1 MTKKVSSIAEEIKK
15 LVAEEINLAIK
26 EARPRKSKLADDE
39 DNQVNPVFDSV
50 KDKAAF
56 ESWIRKYFF
65 RPENSN
71 KPWFRAGLEAENLL
85 AFLSDP
91 KSTFPLSPRD
101 LVDDWYLKK
110 SLKTSMKSLKDKE
123 LDSRIADDEE
133 DEEKAKYQTGEK
145 SLKDIGS
152 SLGDVTPAMIQK
164 IERSGMANFLKLVQG
179 RNPLDMDEEEIDE
192 LLADVTKTR
201 EEVSR
206 EFAKELKDAKGN
218 IKAFIQGLV
227 KKGVLAPT
235 DVKLMTPREVET
247 LVFLMTKPEDQ
258 VAEYLRGDAIRDN
271 NVVKSF
277 QAAVSKRIFPS
288 GKRGRPR
295 KNP

>member
-1 MTKKVSSIAEEIKK
+1 MSKKTVPNIAEEIKK
-15 LVAEEINLAIK
+15 MVAEELDLAIK
-26 EARPRKSKLADDE
+26 EARPRKTATQSDDR
-39 DNQVNPVFDSV
+39 VNPVFDSV

-56 ESWIRKYFF
+56 ETWIRKYFF
-65 RPENSN
+65 RPDNSD
-71 KPWFRAGLEAENLL
+71 KPWFYAGKEADNLL

-91 KSTFPLSPRD
+91 ASSFPLSPRE

-110 SLKTSMKSLKDKE
+110 SLKSSMKSLKDKE

-133 DEEKAKYQTGEK
+133 EEKAKYQTGEK

-152 SLGDVTPAMIQK
+152 TLGGVTPAMIQK
-164 IERSGMANFLKLVQG
+164 IERSGMANFLKLVKG

-192 LLADVTKTR
+192 LLAGVTAAR
-201 EEVSR
+201 QEVSR
-206 EFAKELKDAKGN
+206 DFARELKSAKGN
-218 IKAFIQGLV
+218 IKAFIQGMV
-227 KKGVLAPT
+227 KRGILAPT

-277 QAAVSKRIFPS
+277 QAAVAKRINPA

-295 KNP
+295 KNS